1 MTAESATSPGVLIVE
16 DDPQIAR
23 ALLVN
28 LKARGYRTHHAAT
41 GRQALQLAAHEHPDV
56 VLLDLGLPDLEGR
69 EVIEGIRGWSTV
81 PIIVVSARHESQSK
95 VDALDRGA
103 DDFITKPFAMDEL
116 LARLRAALRRA
127 QPDPGHAVVDTVDGR
142 LHIDLAAHALT
153 VAGTPVRLTRLEW
166 RLLEVLARNPHR
178 LISRTELLTTVW
190 GPQYGEEANYLRVY
204 ISQLRAKLEPEP
216 SSPRYIHTELGMGY
230 RFTP

>member
-1 MTAESATSPGVLIVE
+1 MTTTVLIVE

-28 LKARGYRTHHAAT
+28 LKARGYRTFHAAT
-41 GRQALQLAAHEHPDV
+41 GLQCLQLAADAHPDV
-56 VLLDLGLPDLEGR
+56 ILLDLGLPDLEGGD
-69 EVIEGIRGWSTV
+69 VIDGIRGWSSV
-81 PIIVVSARHESQSK
+81 PIIVVSARHESHSK

-127 QPDPGHAVVDTVDGR
+127 LPDPGQAVVETSDGR
-142 LHIDLAAHALT
+142 VRIDLSSHQVT
-153 VAGTPVRLTRLEW
+153 VEGQPVRLTRLEW
-166 RLLEVLARNPHR
+166 RVLEVLASNPHR
-178 LISRTELLTTVW
+178 LIGRSELLTTVW
-190 GPQYGEEANYLRVY
+190 GPEYGEEANYLRVY
-204 ISQLRAKLEPEP
+204 MSQLRTKLEPEP
-216 SSPRYIHTELGMGY
+216 SNPRYFLTELGMGY